1 MDSMKEA
8 MNRRK
13 MKGLELVISIQ
24 PQETEE
30 NKQTDLAPDFKKEEE
45 SEMPMEGEEMAMDGL
60 PTEPPV
66 HTRSL
71 SGKVDA
77 AKYAARMK
85 KGVKA

>member
-8 MNRRK
+8 LERRK
-13 MKGLELVISIQ
+13 MKGLQLVISIQ

-30 NKQTDLAPDFKKEEE
+30 NKDTDLAPDFKKEN
-45 SEMPMEGEEMAMDGL
+45 EMEAPMDGEEMAMDGL
-60 PTEPPV
+60 PTEPPP

-71 SGKVDA
+71 NGKVEA